1 MSQFTGYENKTEK
14 AKVVFFFRF
23 QCKVEL
29 CMVYLG
35 YIDGLVKNNT
45 NKKHS

>member
-14 AKVVFFFRF
+14 AKVGISFRF

-29 CMVYLG
+29 CMFYLG
-35 YIDGLVKNNT
+35 YIDGLVENST